1 MGRNGQIKFDITVS
15 KWYHEL
21 LLKLR
26 ANDLTCVFRIGVHSV
41 GPLILKSLSYI
52 HCKGL
57 RLKN

>member
-1 MGRNGQIKFDITVS
+1 MVS
-15 KWYHEL
+15 KWYHKM

-41 GPLILKSLSYI
+41 DPLILKSLSYI